1 MDMSNNMANQLR
13 RRWILGALA
22 LIVLGLIAACGQSN
36 STIVKPPAPTTEAVP
51 TPTSE
56 PVMAPQPQSTAL
68 PQPTLTPPTPVPTE
82 NTPTPIEA
90 PTASAKSTPVPV
102 PDTSTPVPEPEPVP
116 RPASPSLKTPTPAPT
131 ATPFVYALPPVDRD
145 LFNLALRLR
154 PEKDIPNSRI
164 IATSA
169 VPLEVGHQDSFL
181 LTNLT
186 DGKSRSINATVQ
198 VVSEHAN
205 WYVDNDVNI
214 PAQDLKKAARIY
226 EDQVRPA
233 VVSALGDIWNPGI
246 DGDPR
251 LNILHANLSGA
262 AGYYGSRDEFPR
274 QVHPNSN
281 EREIIYMDARSLKA
295 GSDLYMGVLAHE
307 LQHAIH
313 WNQDIGEEAWVN
325 EGLSEYATNL
335 AGYRAQSQDSFL
347 KRPQVQLNS
356 WPTDIQ
362 TSFPHYGASVLFF
375 TYLSQHYGGPEGMG
389 ELVRQQLDG
398 VAGVN
403 AYLAQYETTFTEVF
417 QNWVVAN
424 YLDASTG
431 PYGYP
436 DTDVELQN
444 AAKVSRAASL
454 SERQPQFSAQYYDL
468 SALGGHVTLLFQGS
482 TTTRL
487 VGDGCYDGKSC
498 WWGGMADS
506 IDSTLTGRFDLSGLT
521 EANLKFDIWY
531 DIERGWD
538 YAYVEVS
545 KDDGQTWD
553 ILRMS
558 RSTKY
563 NPTGNSYGHGYT
575 GSSGV
580 WVDEFVDLTP
590 YVGGEVLIR
599 FEYVTDD
606 AAHLDGVVIDNIA
619 IPELGFLDDVESY
632 MVWEAQGF
640 TRIGEFLPQQYAVQ
654 LMEIFEDDTFRV
666 TPMELDANNAGGLV
680 ITGIGSVVKKAALVV
695 SPITEGTRHPT
706 NFDLE
711 IILPGPTG
719 P

>member
-1 MDMSNNMANQLR
+1 MANQLR
-13 RRWILGALA
+13 RKWILGALA

-82 NTPTPIEA
+82 NTSTPIEA

-102 PDTSTPVPEPEPVP
+102 PDTSTPVLEPEPVP

-454 SERQPQFSAQYYDL
+454 RERQPQFSAQYYDL
-468 SALGGHVTLLFQGS
+468 SALGGHVTLLFQGA

-487 VGDGCYDGKSC
+487 VGNGCHDGKSC

-506 IDSTLTGRFDLSGLT
+506 IDSTLTGRFDLSGLNK
-521 EANLKFDIWY
+521 ASLKFDIWY

-632 MVWEAQGF
+632 TVWEAQGF